1 MLSSNFCS
9 GRQKGSTTGKMEID
23 IFLYSFHI
31 VVCISLGFFIVL
43 RIYGYNRF
51 QCRKDSERSFEEP
64 IDNSYDFKEI
74 EMKPMEEIISR
85 ATVCACKP
93 GDYPRCLLEC

>member
-1 MLSSNFCS
+1 
-9 GRQKGSTTGKMEID
+9 MEID

-43 RIYGYNRF
+43 CIYGYNQF
-51 QCRKDSERSFEEP
+51 QCQKDSERSFEET
-64 IDNSYDFKEI
+64 IDNSYDCKQI

>member
-1 MLSSNFCS
+1 MLASNFCS
-9 GRQKGSTTGKMEID
+9 GPQKGSTTGKMELD
-23 IFLYSFHI
+23 IFLCTFHI

-43 RIYGYNRF
+43 CSYGYNRF

-64 IDNSYDFKEI
+64 MDNSHDYKQI
-74 EMKPMEEIISR
+74 EMKHMKEIISR

-93 GDYPRCLLEC
+93 EDYPRCLLEC

>member
-9 GRQKGSTTGKMEID
+9 GRQKGSTTGKMELD

-43 RIYGYNRF
+43 CIYGYNRF
-51 QCRKDSERSFEEP
+51 QCRKVSEKSFEEP
-64 IDNSYDFKEI
+64 IDNSYDFKQI

-85 ATVCACKP
+85 ATLCACKP

>member
-1 MLSSNFCS
+1 
-9 GRQKGSTTGKMEID
+9 MELN
-23 IFLYSFHI
+23 IFLYTYLI
-31 VVCISLGFFIVL
+31 VVCISHGFFIVL
-43 RIYGYNRF
+43 CIYGYNRF
-51 QCRKDSERSFEEP
+51 QRRKVSEKSFEEP

-74 EMKPMEEIISR
+74 EMKPMEEIISK